1 MGVIMKKVLKNVA
14 IGVMVGTIVAGGAFA
29 LKKAKLNSGRLVKEE
44 SLADLPDPTLEKIIV
59 YNDGSMRFFFD
70 FPEEYNLEKKDDY
83 VEEREDEIDYVE
95 IYNEDGTKERIDY
108 PISESVDENKTG
120 MLKLKVPQRK
130 RV

>member
-14 IGVMVGTIVAGGAFA
+14 IGVIVGTIIAGGAYA
-29 LKKAKLNSGRLVKEE
+29 LKKSSLNSDRYVKQET
-44 SLADLPDPTLEKIIV
+44 DLPDPTLEKIIV

-70 FPEEYNLEKKDDY
+70 FPEEYNIEKKDDY
-83 VEEREDEIDYVE
+83 VEEREDEIDYIE

-108 PISESVDENKTG
+108 PTPEPVNENKMG
-120 MLKLKVPQRK
+120 MVKSKVPQRK